1 MCVVFTSS
9 FFTGGG
15 GGYMFSFC
23 ILHVV
28 TTYLLCGCF
37 SWFLYV
43 VLCGLELAVVR
54 GVPLH
59 CRKDGQSVAKRQ

>member
-1 MCVVFTSS
+1 
-9 FFTGGG
+9 
-15 GGYMFSFC
+15 MFSFRM
-23 ILHVV
+23 LHVV

-59 CRKDGQSVAKRQ
+59 CRKDGQSVAIRQSNRLARLFRWQFLAG